1 MHHYREKFGL
11 VNIDQNR
18 VTMEMDDQRRISIDS
33 HNGDSEE
40 ETEDERKKWLTH
52 LNYDPKSLAE

>member
-1 MHHYREKFGL
+1 
-11 VNIDQNR
+11 
-18 VTMEMDDQRRISIDS
+18 MEMDDQRRISIDS